1 MIDSHIIR
9 RLKLLRASS
18 RGATA
23 VEYAIMASL
32 IAVVIVAAVV
42 ALGLSV
48 DGLFQSAVDAVP

>member
-9 RLKLLRASS
+9 PLKLLRTNS

-32 IAVVIVAAVV
+32 IAVVIVAAVM